1 MDFNTSDEQTIN
13 NTSGLSS
20 LETEDATISTS
31 TSGNICSPSGPPRPY
46 KRLLA
51 QVLADNK
58 QLGEQIVALKNK
70 LYNEQCKNA
79 ALKTAQAREVQ
90 VRAIENMVG
99 AQPKIEAL
107 QRELHESEAKCQRAM
122 HELEQH
128 KGFVRMLKSEIA
140 KLDQLS
146 TSIDDSKGDDSDGTT
161 RSEGDIMSEEQRR
174 RLLATERNITQS
186 MTKLVS
192 LRDFMHRMFEV
203 LKSSGILFEDVL
215 ELLGSGTEK
224 TRSLA
229 DRIRAMKFEWDTA
242 IEEKRVVM
250 DTIEETVVSVNGV
263 QTELSA
269 WEQSLNE
276 TSFRLDVSMAQNT
289 TECSSVETAR
299 DDEGGDSPLYQ
310 KSMKELQEQ
319 IRSQTKETSRLR
331 SIVDEACDTRDLANS
346 AADGLKKE
354 LRAQKKLIMEL
365 ESKLTAAKFSVRPK
379 RAATLKIESYAEP
392 KLKGKLRRPNN
403 S

>member
-1 MDFNTSDEQTIN
+1 
-13 NTSGLSS
+13 
-20 LETEDATISTS
+20 
-31 TSGNICSPSGPPRPY
+31 
-46 KRLLA
+46 
-51 QVLADNK
+51 
-58 QLGEQIVALKNK
+58 
-70 LYNEQCKNA
+70 
-79 ALKTAQAREVQ
+79 
-90 VRAIENMVG
+90 
-99 AQPKIEAL
+99 
-107 QRELHESEAKCQRAM
+107 
-122 HELEQH
+122 
-128 KGFVRMLKSEIA
+128 
-140 KLDQLS
+140 
-146 TSIDDSKGDDSDGTT
+146 
-161 RSEGDIMSEEQRR
+161 
-174 RLLATERNITQS
+174 
-186 MTKLVS
+186 
-192 LRDFMHRMFEV
+192 MFEV

-215 ELLGSGTEK
+215 ELLGSGTEEM
-224 TRSLA
+224 RSLA

-346 AADGLKKE
+346 AADGQIAETKQQLSYLDNGMKE
-354 LRAQKKLIMEL
+354 DRRAMA
-365 ESKLTAAKFSVRPK
+365 AAKSRNRV
-379 RAATLKIESYAEP
+379 
-392 KLKGKLRRPNN
+392 LRDGYFA
-403 S
+403 